1 MTSRRRL
8 LQGLALT
15 SLAPRIVAAAVPENW
30 TQTFDVIVVGG
41 GGAGLA
47 ASVAAAQNGAS
58 VCLIE
63 KLPLLGGDTLR
74 STGYFS
80 CVEPRRQKLNGIKDS
95 LDLHYRQTMEAG
107 GNLGNPKVVR
117 KMIEEAPRTVAWLEE
132 CGVLFHDMVY
142 EIYGSDYRRCLK
154 PLLPRGSAYVRALS
168 LRAMALG
175 VKIMLET
182 KLVDVHLNET
192 GRAVGVL
199 VQSNA
204 GLVISLRANKG
215 IVLAC
220 GGHCFGRAALCRMCC
235 WQSAGA
241 QNPRKTVFA
250 SRFHFDQRKR

>member
-15 SLAPRIVAAAVPENW
+15 SLAPRMVKAAVPENW

-80 CVEPRRQKLNGIKDS
+80 CVEPRRQKLNGIEDS

-132 CGVLFHDMVY
+132 CAVLFHDMVY

-154 PLLPRGSAYVRALS
+154 PLLPRGSAYVRRQDHA
-168 LRAMALG
+168 
-175 VKIMLET
+175 
-182 KLVDVHLNET
+182 
-192 GRAVGVL
+192 
-199 VQSNA
+199 
-204 GLVISLRANKG
+204 
-215 IVLAC
+215 
-220 GGHCFGRAALCRMCC
+220 
-235 WQSAGA
+235 
-241 QNPRKTVFA
+241 
-250 SRFHFDQRKR
+250 